1 LIKKNTDITVHLNR
15 AFAHMEGEEGQIL
28 PVYVVSGTVLE
39 SNNHW
44 IELMPE
50 NPGLENSIFI
60 PTHSINFIAN
70 WK

>member
-1 LIKKNTDITVHLNR
+1 
-15 AFAHMEGEEGQIL
+15 MEGEEGQIL